1 MARIVLVFGHP
12 SQDSLSAAIRDRAAA
27 SLRAAGHHVDVL
39 DLGAIGFTPAMTP
52 AERAAYHTATPV
64 IDPVVAAHAELV
76 KRADALL
83 FVYPTWWSGLPAI
96 LKGWLDRL
104 MVPTVAFSFDA
115 DNRLVPGLRNV
126 RLIGGISTYGS
137 PWRYQKLVCD
147 NGRRILHRTLRTMCA
162 RRCRRRWLA
171 LYTMDTRTR
180 EECAAFIDRAGRS
193 VVRWAAAL

>member
-27 SLRAAGHHVDVL
+27 SLRGAGHHVDVL

-115 DNRLVPGLRNV
+115 DNRLETPTRANPDAVSHFGCV
-126 RLIGGISTYGS
+126 
-137 PWRYQKLVCD
+137 
-147 NGRRILHRTLRTMCA
+147 A
-162 RRCRRRWLA
+162 R
-171 LYTMDTRTR
+171 
-180 EECAAFIDRAGRS
+180 AAIKRDAGRS
-193 VVRWAAAL
+193 KYVIYVGAGRAEEFVR